1 MRSISWRSFRLTDIF
16 AIEQFFPHNPC
27 KNALVPV
34 ICDMKVS
41 GRDGGVLCRHWK
53 RKLPEMHANNAR
65 GQGMESAAP
74 ISDMITGLTL
84 YCRLVEDIIEGETEL
99 TLTEYRMLFFL
110 SMTPDKRARIHTLAE
125 ALYLSA
131 STISDAAKNLEALG
145 FIEKADSR
153 NDLKAVWAVVTKDG
167 ERELGRCTTALVEYS
182 QEYWSLIG
190 PQTTQI
196 YLSSGAK
203 LIEHSNYPIQAALEL
218 PGQAFYPFVT
228 RIYLLSAVSWFK
240 STYNLSLLDARIL
253 MLLLERGTVLT
264 CAEISHLLKVSNSA
278 VSNAVRS
285 LSRVKHYVER
295 EKVAGSGKIKVQL
308 TEEGVST
315 AQEIRERFITRYMK
329 QFDVTREEFEEV
341 LKAVHPRHRK
351 SYMQKV
357 FGESFAGI

>member
-1 MRSISWRSFRLTDIF
+1 
-16 AIEQFFPHNPC
+16 
-27 KNALVPV
+27 
-34 ICDMKVS
+34 
-41 GRDGGVLCRHWK
+41 
-53 RKLPEMHANNAR
+53 
-65 GQGMESAAP
+65 MESAAP

-218 PGQAFYPFVT
+218 PRDKP
-228 RIYLLSAVSWFK
+228 
-240 STYNLSLLDARIL
+240 STPS
-253 MLLLERGTVLT
+253 
-264 CAEISHLLKVSNSA
+264 
-278 VSNAVRS
+278 
-285 LSRVKHYVER
+285 
-295 EKVAGSGKIKVQL
+295 
-308 TEEGVST
+308 
-315 AQEIRERFITRYMK
+315 
-329 QFDVTREEFEEV
+329 
-341 LKAVHPRHRK
+341 
-351 SYMQKV
+351 
-357 FGESFAGI
+357 

>member
-1 MRSISWRSFRLTDIF
+1 
-16 AIEQFFPHNPC
+16 
-27 KNALVPV
+27 
-34 ICDMKVS
+34 MKVS

-65 GQGMESAAP
+65 RQGMESAAP

-190 PQTTQI
+190 PP
-196 YLSSGAK
+196 
-203 LIEHSNYPIQAALEL
+203 NYAD
-218 PGQAFYPFVT
+218 
-228 RIYLLSAVSWFK
+228 
-240 STYNLSLLDARIL
+240 LSLL
-253 MLLLERGTVLT
+253 G
-264 CAEISHLLKVSNSA
+264 C
-278 VSNAVRS
+278 
-285 LSRVKHYVER
+285 
-295 EKVAGSGKIKVQL
+295 
-308 TEEGVST
+308 
-315 AQEIRERFITRYMK
+315 
-329 QFDVTREEFEEV
+329 
-341 LKAVHPRHRK
+341 KAHR
-351 SYMQKV
+351 
-357 FGESFAGI
+357 A

>member
-1 MRSISWRSFRLTDIF
+1 
-16 AIEQFFPHNPC
+16 
-27 KNALVPV
+27 
-34 ICDMKVS
+34 
-41 GRDGGVLCRHWK
+41 
-53 RKLPEMHANNAR
+53 
-65 GQGMESAAP
+65 MESAAP

-253 MLLLERGTVLT
+253 MLLLERGTMLT